1 MAHTVTRPTIGT
13 RDRHVNVPRRPAAR
27 RTPRSL
33 PQFTH
38 IGWTPEEMRAAEQM
52 FGPAAPV
59 ADAMKAVLR

>member
-13 RDRHVNVPRRPAAR
+13 RVRHANRSRQAREQAYASLAAA
-27 RTPRSL
+27 
-33 PQFTH
+33 FTRL
-38 IGWTPEEMRAAEQM
+38 GWTPEEMRAAEQM